1 MIKEQDYLF
10 KIVIV
15 GNQGVG
21 KSSLFL
27 RFCDNNF
34 IENYLTTIGVDF
46 RFRMLEVDDKI
57 CRLQIWDTAGQERFR
72 TITSAYYR
80 SNMPINKYR
89 IPSRTYCV

>member
-1 MIKEQDYLF
+1 MPLKLQDDMFELIEDNIIKQNHIKITMIKEQDYIF
-10 KIVIV
+10 KIVLV

-46 RFRMLEVDDKI
+46 RFRMLDVDDKV
-57 CRLQIWDTAGQERFR
+57 CKLQIWDTAGQ
-72 TITSAYYR
+72 
-80 SNMPINKYR
+80 
-89 IPSRTYCV
+89 

>member
-34 IENYLTTIGVDF
+34 I
-46 RFRMLEVDDKI
+46 
-57 CRLQIWDTAGQERFR
+57 
-72 TITSAYYR
+72 
-80 SNMPINKYR
+80 
-89 IPSRTYCV
+89 

>member
-1 MIKEQDYLF
+1 MYLMKYNLRFSLYKNYIMIKEQDYLF

-46 RFRMLEVDDKI
+46 RFKMLDVDDKT
-57 CRLQIWDTAGQERFR
+57 CKLQIWDTAGQ
-72 TITSAYYR
+72 
-80 SNMPINKYR
+80 
-89 IPSRTYCV
+89 

>member
-1 MIKEQDYLF
+1 MKYNLRFSLYKNYIMIKEQDYLF

-46 RFRMLEVDDKI
+46 RFKMLDVDDKT
-57 CRLQIWDTAGQERFR
+57 CKLQIWDTAGQ
-72 TITSAYYR
+72 
-80 SNMPINKYR
+80 
-89 IPSRTYCV
+89 